1 MLDFELFPNEG
12 ILRVSPTSPM
22 LVRDFAQL
30 SEVVDRY
37 LASNDHLNGIIIS
50 TDKFPGWEDFSA
62 LVSHLKFIRDHH
74 KKVSKVAAVSDDSLI
89 KILPTI
95 AQHFVAAEIR
105 QFNQDQFQAAYD
117 WIRQPADE
125 SS

>member
-1 MLDFELFPNEG
+1 MLDFDLDPNEG
-12 ILRVSPTSPM
+12 ILRVSPASPM

-37 LASNDHLNGIIIS
+37 LSNHECLNGIIIN

-62 LVSHLKFIRDHH
+62 LVSHLKFVRDHH
-74 KKVSKVAAVSDDSLI
+74 KQVRKVAAVSDDSLI
-89 KILPTI
+89 KILPPI

-105 QFNQDQFQAAYD
+105 QFDGNQLQAAYD
-117 WIRQPADE
+117 WIRQPTE
-125 SS
+125 